1 MRERQS
7 SILNRFTLAVALLSF
22 AAALGAQAQQWKT
35 YSYPSDGFSASF
47 PSEPQL
53 TKKDVP
59 AGTGT
64 RELRIYLANDDPAGM
79 MVGVGDYGA
88 EAAGQDPNVLLQI
101 AKNKI
106 SYSPLKEKKITLSGY
121 PGLELEGEGD
131 SIHYIIRIFFVG
143 TILYQMQVAYPSDT
157 PYASATRF
165 LDSFRLIPRVSQ

>member
-7 SILNRFTLAVALLSF
+7 SLLKHFTLAVALLCF

-35 YSYPSDGFSASF
+35 YSYPADGFSVSF

-59 AGTGT
+59 AGTGN
-64 RELRIYLANDDPAGM
+64 REVRIYLASDEPAGM

-88 EAAGQDPNVLLQI
+88 EAAGQDPNVLLQN

-106 SYSPLKEKKITLSGY
+106 TYAPLNEKKITLSGH

-157 PYASATRF
+157 PYANAKRF
-165 LDSFRLIPRVSQ
+165 LDSFHLIPRVNQ

>member
-1 MRERQS
+1 MRDRQS
-7 SILNRFTLAVALLSF
+7 SLLKRFTLAVALLSF

-35 YSYPSDGFSASF
+35 YSYPEDGFSAAF
-47 PSEPQL
+47 PAEPQMQ
-53 TKKDVP
+53 KKDVP
-59 AGTGT
+59 ADKGN

-106 SYSPLKEKKITLSGY
+106 SYTPLKEKKITLSGY

-131 SIHYIIRIFFVG
+131 SNHYIIRIFFVG

-157 PYASATRF
+157 PYANAKRF
-165 LDSFRLIPRVSQ
+165 LDSFRLIPRAKQ

>member
-1 MRERQS
+1 MRDRQS
-7 SILNRFTLAVALLSF
+7 SLLKRFTLAVALLSF

-35 YSYPSDGFSASF
+35 YSYPEDGFSASF
-47 PSEPQL
+47 PSEPEL

-59 AGTGT
+59 AGAGN

-88 EAAGQDPNVLLQI
+88 EAAGQDPNVLLQN

-106 SYSPLKEKKITLSGY
+106 TYTPLSEKKITLSGH

-131 SIHYIIRIFFVG
+131 SIHYIIRLYFVG

-157 PYASATRF
+157 PYASAKRF
-165 LDSFRLIPRVSQ
+165 LDSFKLIPRVNQ